1 MESVSWAAP
10 QGRGREV
17 NPEGRWWSRM
27 PGVPWLLR
35 LGLSLLGSKWDF
47 DSLLRGSEALRNWWS
62 LKEVHTDREARVPI
76 QRGGCSIGKLGP
88 RPQFELHRWAAPM
101 ISQTVDHL
109 LPVFDVNSDALQLS
123 ALQFNLFGVFYSMI
137 EEILHLN
144 KCFLQS
150 GFPL

>member
-1 MESVSWAAP
+1 
-10 QGRGREV
+10 
-17 NPEGRWWSRM
+17 
-27 PGVPWLLR
+27 
-35 LGLSLLGSKWDF
+35 
-47 DSLLRGSEALRNWWS
+47 
-62 LKEVHTDREARVPI
+62 
-76 QRGGCSIGKLGP
+76 
-88 RPQFELHRWAAPM
+88 M